1 MFGTNTLQISAV
13 VFLVGLAA
21 GGWFGYRYADNS
33 ASVRRLTEANKRAAD
48 QLSDALTRIVKEREA
63 AEANARTAAWLQA
76 QRETDAEVQRE
87 MQETINGIAKATD
100 VCVWPPDV
108 LERLQQLRAK
118 SPH

>member
-33 ASVRRLTEANKRAAD
+33 ASVRRLTEANKRAVD

-63 AEANARTAAWLQA
+63 AEANKNRNMAASA
-76 QRETDAEVQRE
+76 
-87 MQETINGIAKATD
+87 
-100 VCVWPPDV
+100 
-108 LERLQQLRAK
+108 ERLMLRFNGK
-118 SPH
+118 CRRP